1 MNLLFVCSRNQ
12 WRSPT
17 AEVVFR
23 EYNGI
28 QTRSAGTASSARNRL
43 SEKTIL
49 WADLVFVMEK
59 HHREQIENRFPETS
73 SVREIIVL
81 DTPDEYGFMDA
92 ELVAELKARVEP
104 YLL

>member
-17 AEVVFR
+17 AELVFR
-23 EYNGI
+23 EYDGI
-28 QTRSAGTASSARNRL
+28 QTRSVGTASSARNRL

-59 HHREQIENRFPETS
+59 HHREQLESRFPETALS
-73 SVREIIVL
+73 REIIVL
-81 DTPDEYGFMDA
+81 DIPDEYGFMDA
-92 ELVAELKARVEP
+92 ELVAELKARVEAH
-104 YLL
+104 LL